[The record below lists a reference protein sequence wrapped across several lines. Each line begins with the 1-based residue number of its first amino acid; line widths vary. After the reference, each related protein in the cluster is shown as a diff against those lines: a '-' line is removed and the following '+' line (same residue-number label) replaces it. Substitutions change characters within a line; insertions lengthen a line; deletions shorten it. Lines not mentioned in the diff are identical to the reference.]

1 MEDTPSSATLA
12 VVGAGAWGTAIAALL
27 GAGGH
32 SVRLWAR
39 NPAHARM
46 LRQDRVNRRYLP
58 ELTLPPSVVATSDL
72 AAAVQRARVVFV
84 AVPSHALRE
93 VMAAL
98 PQVPALVS
106 CAKGLELATFRR
118 FSSVMAE
125 YQPKAALAALSG
137 PNLAFEIARGLPAA
151 ATVASHDDAL
161 AREVQGYFNG
171 PFFRVYTSRDLVGV
185 EIGGAVKN
193 VIALAAGMSDGLGL
207 GDNAKAGIVTRGLSE
222 LVRLGTHL
230 GAKART
236 LYGLAGL
243 GDMVATCAS
252 PHSRNYTAGRRL
264 AQGASLADLEASR
277 LTTEGIPTTRAVV
290 AYAREHGLEL
300 PIAEAVHR
308 VIFAGLSPQAALKDL
323 MAREHK
329 SED

>member
-1 MEDTPSSATLA
+1 MEDTPSAATLA
-12 VVGAGAWGTAIAALL
+12 VVGAGAWGTTIAALL

-32 SVRLWAR
+32 DVRLWAR
-39 NPAHARM
+39 DPAHARA
-46 LRQDRVNRRYLP
+46 LRQARVNRRYLP
-58 ELTLPPSVVATSDL
+58 ELTLPPTVAATSDL
-72 AAAVQRARVVFV
+72 AAAVRGAHVVFV

-98 PQVPALVS
+98 PPVPALVN
-106 CAKGLELATFRR
+106 CAKGLELATFKRY
-118 FSSVMAE
+118 SSVMAE
-125 YQPKAALAALSG
+125 YQPAAALAALSG

-151 ATVASHDDAL
+151 ATVASHDDTL
-161 AREVQGYFNG
+161 ARTVQRYLNG
-171 PFFRVYTSRDLVGV
+171 PSFRVYTSRDLVGV

-193 VIALAAGMSDGLGL
+193 VIALAAGMCDGLGL
-207 GDNAKAGIVTRGLSE
+207 GDNAKAGIITRGLSE

-230 GAKART
+230 GAEART

-243 GDMVATCAS
+243 GDMVATCSS
-252 PHSRNYTAGRRL
+252 PHSRNHTAGRRL

-290 AYAREHGLEL
+290 AYARAHGLEL

-308 VIFAGLSPQAALKDL
+308 VIFAGLSPQEALKGL

-329 SED
+329 PED